1 MGAGV
6 VADVASC
13 KATIGLINPVG
24 GLVAF
29 GLADLGAGLRLDAK
43 QGKLSGV
50 HMQAVPKQHFGDDAV
65 FTMHAF
71 VELGDGSVWRGK
83 RWEGSVLYCTRM
95 E

>member
-43 QGKLSGV
+43 QGRAGQV
-50 HMQAVPKQHFGDDAV
+50 VRRAHAGRPEAV
-65 FTMHAF
+65 F
-71 VELGDGSVWRGK
+71 WR
-83 RWEGSVLYCTRM
+83 
-95 E
+95 

>member
-13 KATIGLINPVG
+13 KATMGLINPVG

-43 QGKLSGV
+43 QGRTGQDRAGQGRLSGE
-50 HMQAVPKQHFGDDAV
+50 HMQAAPKQHFGDDAV
-65 FTMHAF
+65 FTMH
-71 VELGDGSVWRGK
+71 LLS
-83 RWEGSVLYCTRM
+83 
-95 E
+95 